1 MPWRRCALWAPGAW
15 ISGLGESH
23 YVLAVTELH
32 VVGSPEPDDLR
43 GSATAV
49 YPDWEA
55 VYADNVVGIY
65 QLVFRRVGNAA
76 DAEDLAAEVLMQT
89 LKTLRLPAPVH
100 NVRAYLVKTA
110 RTVLADHWR
119 RHYAATEAATEL
131 MQVPA
136 DALTAPRNSA
146 AAERAERLLAL
157 LPDNFRS
164 ILELRFLRGYSVREA
179 ANELGVTESNA
190 RVLQF
195 RALRKAAELEL
206 EVLT

>member
-1 MPWRRCALWAPGAW
+1 LV
-15 ISGLGESH
+15 GLTQLRIAGPPQ
-23 YVLAVTELH
+23 
-32 VVGSPEPDDLR
+32 PEEANHP
-43 GSATAV
+43 ATAM
-49 YPDWEA
+49 YPDWES
-55 VYADNVVGIY
+55 VYQDNVVGIY

-119 RHYAATEAATEL
+119 RHYAARDSALEL
-131 MQVPA
+131 EQLPA
-136 DALTAPRNSA
+136 GALVGPPSSESA
-146 AAERAERLLAL
+146 DRAQRLLGL
-157 LPDNFRS
+157 LPDHFRR

-179 ANELGVTESNA
+179 AKEMGVTESNA

-195 RALRKAAELEL
+195 RALRKAAEFEQ
-206 EVLT
+206 EVLA

>member
-1 MPWRRCALWAPGAW
+1 
-15 ISGLGESH
+15 
-23 YVLAVTELH
+23 
-32 VVGSPEPDDLR
+32 
-43 GSATAV
+43 
-49 YPDWEA
+49 
-55 VYADNVVGIY
+55 
-65 QLVFRRVGNAA
+65 
-76 DAEDLAAEVLMQT
+76 
-89 LKTLRLPAPVH
+89 
-100 NVRAYLVKTA
+100 
-110 RTVLADHWR
+110 
-119 RHYAATEAATEL
+119 

>member
-1 MPWRRCALWAPGAW
+1 VRESGEFLPDLWIP
-15 ISGLGESH
+15 GLGGSH
-23 YVLAVTELH
+23 IVLAVTELR
-32 VVGSPEPDDLR
+32 VVGNPEPDDLR
-43 GSATAV
+43 AIETAM

-119 RHYAATEAATEL
+119 RHYAAKDAAAEL
-131 MQVPA
+131 QQVPA
-136 DALTAPRNSA
+136 DALTTPRNSA
-146 AAERAERLLAL
+146 ASERAERLLSL
-157 LPDNFRS
+157 LPDNFRR

-195 RALRKAAELEL
+195 RALRKAADLEL
-206 EVLT
+206 EVLR

>member
-1 MPWRRCALWAPGAW
+1 M
-15 ISGLGESH
+15 
-23 YVLAVTELH
+23 LAVTELRI
-32 VVGSPEPDDLR
+32 VGNPEPDDFR
-43 GSATAV
+43 APESAL
-49 YPDWEA
+49 YPDWES
-55 VYADNVVGIY
+55 VYQDNVVGIY

-119 RHYAATEAATEL
+119 RHYAAKDAAAEL
-131 MQVPA
+131 QQVPS
-136 DALTAPRNSA
+136 DALTTPRNSA
-146 AAERAERLLAL
+146 ASERAERLLSL
-157 LPDNFRS
+157 LPDNFRR

-195 RALRKAAELEL
+195 RALRKAADLEL
-206 EVLT
+206 EVLR